1 MAQLT
6 QAFFATI
13 LKMEGGYQ
21 EFPNDIGNYACGVLV
36 GTNMGVSAVAYSDWV
51 GRCPS
56 KQEMQDLTKSTA
68 FNFYAWYFDRYNL
81 YPIQNQ
87 KLFELCAN
95 NTMGAPSQA
104 IKAEQRALNAL
115 GASLAIDGQRGPQTI
130 AALNNAAS
138 KNLSATYNAIRAEW
152 VNYLNGIN
160 SEYRAG
166 WIARMDKYFPPMASG
181 NTQAGFGG
189 VGLIVLLLIGYSIAK
204 K

>member
-1 MAQLT
+1 MAKLT

-13 LKMEGGYQ
+13 LNMEGGYQ
-21 EFPNDIGNYACGVLV
+21 AFSNDIGNYACGNLI
-36 GTNMGVSAVAYSDWV
+36 GTNMGVSAVAFSEWI
-51 GRCPS
+51 GRCPTVA
-56 KQEMQDLTKSTA
+56 EMVNLDQQTT
-68 FNFYAWYFDRYNL
+68 FNFYSWYFDRYNL

-104 IKAEQRALNAL
+104 IRAEQRALNNL
-115 GASLAIDGQRGPQTI
+115 GAGLAIDGQRGPQTI
-130 AALNNAAS
+130 AALNNAAK

-152 VNYLNGIN
+152 VAYLNGIN

-166 WIARMDKYFPPMASG
+166 WIARMDRHFPPMG
-181 NTQAGFGG
+181 TTNKAGFGG
-189 VGLIVLLLIGYSIAK
+189 AGLIILLLVGLSIAK

>member
-1 MAQLT
+1 MAKLT

-21 EFPNDIGNYACGVLV
+21 AFPNDIGNYACGNLI
-36 GTNMGVSAVAYSDWV
+36 GTNMGVSAVAFSDWI
-51 GRCPS
+51 GRCPTVA
-56 KQEMQDLTKSTA
+56 EMVNLDQQTA
-68 FNFYAWYFDRYNL
+68 FNFYSWYFDRYNL

-104 IKAEQRALNAL
+104 IKAEQRALNNL
-115 GASLAIDGQRGPQTI
+115 GANLAIDGQRGPQTI
-130 AALNNAAS
+130 AALNNAAK
-138 KNLSATYNAIRAEW
+138 KNLPVTYNAIRAEW
-152 VNYLNGIN
+152 VAYLNNIN

-166 WIARMDKYFPPMASG
+166 WIARMDQHFPPMG
-181 NTQAGFGG
+181 TTNKAGFGSA
-189 VGLIVLLLIGYSIAK
+189 GLIILLIIGFSIVK

>member
-56 KQEMQDLTKSTA
+56 KQEMKALNQQTA

-87 KLFELCAN
+87 NLFELCAN

-104 IKAEQRALNAL
+104 IKAEQRALNNL
-115 GASLAIDGQRGPQTI
+115 GANLTVDGNRGPKTI
-130 AALNNAAS
+130 AAINKAAA
-138 KNLSATYNAIRAEW
+138 KNFSVTYNAIRAEW
-152 VNYLNGIN
+152 VAYLNGIN

-166 WIARMDKYFPPMASG
+166 WISRMDKYFPPMASG

-189 VGLIVLLLIGYSIAK
+189 AGLVILLLIGLSIAK

>member
-1 MAQLT
+1 MAKLT

-21 EFPNDIGNYACGVLV
+21 AFPNDIGNYACGNLI
-36 GTNMGVSAVAYSDWV
+36 GTNMGVSAVAFSDWI
-51 GRCPS
+51 GRCPTVA
-56 KQEMQDLTKSTA
+56 EMVNLEQQTA
-68 FNFYAWYFDRYNL
+68 FNFYSWYFDRYNL
-81 YPIQNQ
+81 YLIQNQ

-130 AALNNAAS
+130 AALNDAAK
-138 KNLSATYNAIRAEW
+138 KNLPATYNAIRAEW
-152 VNYLNGIN
+152 VAYLNGIN

-166 WIARMDKYFPPMASG
+166 WIARMDRHFPPMG
-181 NTQAGFGG
+181 TTNKAGFGSA
-189 VGLIVLLLIGYSIAK
+189 GLIILLIIGFSIAK